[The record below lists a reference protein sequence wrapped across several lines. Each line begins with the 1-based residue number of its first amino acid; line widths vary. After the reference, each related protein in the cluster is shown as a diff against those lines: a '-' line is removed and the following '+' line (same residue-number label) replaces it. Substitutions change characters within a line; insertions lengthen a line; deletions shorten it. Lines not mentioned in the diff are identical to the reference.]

1 MEVKMEEFVG
11 AIDQGTTGTRFMV
24 FNRDGEIIEQA
35 YEEHEQIYPHPGW
48 VEHNATE
55 IIDKTKRVMRRCCRG
70 LNKKF
75 DRWNLVAIGITNQ
88 RETTIAWN
96 KRTGKPVYNAI
107 VWQDTRTKDI
117 CEKLPGELFHEKT
130 GLVVN
135 TYFSATKIKWMLD
148 NIKDLRDVL
157 FGNIDSWL
165 IWNLT
170 KEHVTDYTN
179 ASRTMLMNI
188 NSLDWDEELLELLG
202 IDEDKLPEIKSSS
215 EVYGYTELDGV
226 DVPVS
231 SSLGDQQA
239 ALFGQTCY
247 GVGNAKNTFGTGNFI
262 LMNTGKEPIFSDSG
276 LLTTVAYGIAGKKV
290 NYALEGSI
298 AITGAGVQWLRDNL
312 KIIRRAD
319 ETEEMGKE
327 GSGGVY
333 FVPAFSGL
341 FAPYWDMNA
350 RGVIV
355 GLTRYIKREHIVR
368 AVLESEAFQS
378 RDVIDVMEKDS
389 GIEMK
394 EVKVD
399 GGAVKNNLL
408 MQLVADITGKK
419 VIRPKINE
427 TTALGAAYAA
437 GLALDFWCSLDE
449 LKKKWK
455 MDLAFEPEIDKGA
468 RDELYG
474 WWRKA
479 VERARNW
486 LE

>member
-1 MEVKMEEFVG
+1 MEEFVG

-24 FNRDGEIIEQA
+24 FNRDCEIVEQA
-35 YEEHEQIYPHPGW
+35 YEEHEQIYPRPGW
-48 VEHNATE
+48 VEHDPME
-55 IIDKTKRVMRRCCRG
+55 IVEKTRGVMKRCCRG
-70 LNKKF
+70 LNRKF
-75 DRWNLVAIGITNQ
+75 EVWRMVGIGITNQ
-88 RETTIAWN
+88 RETTVAWS
-96 KRTGKPVYNAI
+96 KRTGRPLYNAI

-117 CEKLPGELFHEKT
+117 CERLPRKLFHERT

-135 TYFSATKIKWMLD
+135 TYFSATKIRWILD
-148 NIKDLRDVL
+148 QIEKKGDTI

-188 NSLDWDEELLELLG
+188 KTLDWDEELLELLG
-202 IDEDKLPEIKSSS
+202 IEGEVLPEIKSSS
-215 EVYGYTELDGV
+215 EVYGFTEIDGRE
-226 DVPVS
+226 VPVCS
-231 SSLGDQQA
+231 ALGDQQA
-239 ALFGQTCY
+239 ALFGQSCY
-247 GVGNAKNTFGTGNFI
+247 EVGETKNTFGTGNFI
-262 LMNTGKEPIFSDSG
+262 LMNTGRQPIFSDSG
-276 LLTTVAYGIAGKKV
+276 LLTTVAYGIGKEV

-298 AITGAGVQWLRDNL
+298 AITGGAVQWLRDNL
-312 KIIRRAD
+312 KIIKRAD
-319 ETEEMGKE
+319 ETEELGKNK
-327 GSGGVY
+327 SGGVY

-350 RGVIV
+350 RGAIL
-355 GLTRYIKREHIVR
+355 GLTRYTKREHIVR

-378 RDVIDVMEKDS
+378 RDVIEVMEGDS
-389 GIEMK
+389 KIEMK

-408 MQLVADITGKK
+408 MQLVADITGKR

-437 GLALDFWCSLDE
+437 GLAQDFWSGLDE
-449 LKKKWK
+449 LKEKWRV
-455 MDLAFEPEIDKGA
+455 DIVFEPEICEEE
-468 RDELYG
+468 RDELYR
-474 WWRKA
+474 WWKKS
-479 VERARNW
+479 VGRAKGW